1 MARRYTITCDKC
13 GLQIKKSYVL
23 KIKKKKID
31 LCINCLTDLE
41 DFIFRYK
48 Y

>member
-1 MARRYTITCDKC
+1 MARRYVITCDKC
-13 GLQIKKSYVL
+13 GLQIKKHYTV
-23 KIKKKKID
+23 KIKNKKID
-31 LCINCLTDLE
+31 LCTNCLVDVE